1 MFSGHLSSPLSH
13 EVNLLVCTDQD
24 SRRLQW
30 PDVQLMLLGRNFD
43 TNKLRVYGYSQ
54 ESLQEAARRD
64 TFQHA
69 ITCLATLLRPV
80 SRGTLRLA
88 TSDPFTYP
96 LIDPQYLQYPE
107 DVDVLVRGDVSTRCD
122 V

>member
-54 ESLQEAARRD
+54 EVCVCARACV
-64 TFQHA
+64 FV
-69 ITCLATLLRPV
+69 CVYVYFLLNVLCVYV
-80 SRGTLRLA
+80 S
-88 TSDPFTYP
+88 
-96 LIDPQYLQYPE
+96 
-107 DVDVLVRGDVSTRCD
+107 
-122 V
+122 

>member
-1 MFSGHLSSPLSH
+1 MCVREL
-13 EVNLLVCTDQD
+13 NLLLNVLCVCV
-24 SRRLQW
+24 RALQ
-30 PDVQLMLLGRNFD
+30 
-43 TNKLRVYGYSQ
+43 
-54 ESLQEAARRD
+54 SLQEAARRD

-69 ITCLATLLRPV
+69 FTCLATLLRPV
-80 SRGTLRLA
+80 SRDTLRLA